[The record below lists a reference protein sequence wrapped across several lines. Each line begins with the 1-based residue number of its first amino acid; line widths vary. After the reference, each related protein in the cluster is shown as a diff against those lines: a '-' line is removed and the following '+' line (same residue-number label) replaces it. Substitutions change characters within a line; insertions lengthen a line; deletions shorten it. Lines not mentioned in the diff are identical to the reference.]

1 MLDVTFSIHDL
12 LFFVLVLTRV
22 TCFIYIVPFF
32 GMPNTPNRV
41 KIGLGVFVS
50 LLIYQYVVPHTP
62 LQYNTLL
69 GFSSLLM
76 KEAATGILIGL
87 GANMCTSILQF
98 AGKIM
103 DMEVGLSMV
112 SLFDPVTR
120 DQTGF
125 TGTLYQYTMI
135 LMMIV
140 SNMHQY
146 FLRAFIDSYQLIPT
160 GGVVLNMDSLLQS
173 MLTFI
178 TEFCLLGFRI
188 CLPVFSVMI
197 LLNAVLGILAKV
209 APQMNMFAVGMQ
221 LKVLIGLSVLFV
233 TTPMLVGASDMIFT
247 EMKKMVVSFI
257 GGLH

>member
-1 MLDVTFSIHDL
+1 MLFRS
-12 LFFVLVLTRV
+12 
-22 TCFIYIVPFF
+22 
-32 GMPNTPNRV
+32 
-41 KIGLGVFVS
+41 
-50 LLIYQYVVPHTP
+50 
-62 LQYNTLL
+62 
-69 GFSSLLM
+69 
-76 KEAATGILIGL
+76 
-87 GANMCTSILQF
+87 
-98 AGKIM
+98 
-103 DMEVGLSMV
+103 
-112 SLFDPVTR
+112 
-120 DQTGF
+120 